1 MSATV
6 VDVDVVV
13 VGGGHNGLVAG
24 CYLARAGRRVVVLER
39 HDRLGGMTLSAPL
52 IDAAPGHMVNPG
64 AYENVYLRAG
74 GVVED
79 LDLARF
85 GYREVD
91 SAGWAWLGESG
102 ESLLFQRDVD
112 ATARDIAR
120 FSSADGRAYRELIE
134 VALKALEIQGRY
146 AAGQPGRPGI
156 RFIASALRSLATD
169 RGLRSALGA
178 FITGTAVD
186 AITATFESEQVRGA
200 FASIAT
206 ILGAP
211 TAEGSALAM
220 LGTSSLHYKGA
231 ARPIGGMGGLVTALE
246 HCLVHHG
253 GEARTGATVTSI
265 TGPGRAAGVEL
276 ADGSAITARQGVVTA
291 IPPQRVPDLTG
302 EALSRPVAQ
311 RLRHA
316 PANAGGVA
324 TFTVNL
330 ALSGQLAL
338 PNHQPSRGDMDLRK
352 PALFTGTLDGVLDAC
367 ADAARGE
374 LPTAPAW
381 WCTIFTAMDPSQ
393 APEGQ
398 DTVQLYGPVPMRRE
412 GLANRDAR
420 RLRRRQRAARRH
432 ASRPRAP
439 ADHHHRQRRPPGHA
453 ARLPGAR
460 RGSTARRSRLSS
472 RVRARTIA
480 AEALLRR
487 EGPERPE
494 RPAPHPPPITSG
506 CLVPRRPPHQT
517 SARRAISARTAA
529 GASRD
534 SERILAACSGGRT
547 APLER
552 PPVCTSPGSG
562 ENQQQDRA
570 APIGPPP
577 AASQPVNHT
586 HAPMYSPPA
595 RRSSPRRALL
605 RLT

>member
-1 MSATV
+1 VTSDAY
-6 VDVDVVV
+6 DVVI

-52 IDAAPGHMVNPG
+52 IDAAPGHVVNPG

-79 LDLARF
+79 LGLARF

-120 FSSADGRAYRELIE
+120 FSTADGRAYRELIE

-156 RFIASALRSLATD
+156 RFVASALRSLATD
-169 RGLRSALGA
+169 RTLRSTLGA
-178 FITGTAVD
+178 FLTGTAVD

-231 ARPIGGMGGLVTALE
+231 ARPIGGMGGLVAALE
-246 HCLVHHG
+246 RCLVHHG
-253 GEARTGATVTSI
+253 GEARTGAAVARI
-265 TGPGRAAGVEL
+265 TGSGRAAGVEL
-276 ADGSAITARQGVVTA
+276 ANGSAITARQGVVTA
-291 IPPQRVPDLTG
+291 IPPQRVPDLVG
-302 EALSRPVAQ
+302 DALPRPVAQ
-311 RLRHA
+311 RLRYA

-338 PNHQPSRGDMDLRK
+338 PNHQPSRDDMDLRR
-352 PALFTGTLDGVLDAC
+352 PALFTGTLDGVLEAC

-398 DTVQLYGPVPMRRE
+398 DTVQLYGPVPVAAR
-412 GLANRDAR
+412 GGWDANRAAAAM
-420 RLRRRQRAARRH
+420 RLVDQVGSA
-432 ASRPRAP
+432 
-439 ADHHHRQRRPPGHA
+439 
-453 ARLPGAR
+453 LPGVHDLELGR
-460 RGSTARRSRLSS
+460 FVESPDDLS
-472 RVRARTIA
+472 ARTGTVNGCLYHVDHLPTRIGPLRPAFRAGGYRTPLDGLYVTGAGAHPSGGVSGLPGKLA
-480 AEALLRR
+480 AEALLRD
-487 EGPERPE
+487 
-494 RPAPHPPPITSG
+494 T
-506 CLVPRRPPHQT
+506 
-517 SARRAISARTAA
+517 
-529 GASRD
+529 
-534 SERILAACSGGRT
+534 
-547 APLER
+547 
-552 PPVCTSPGSG
+552 
-562 ENQQQDRA
+562 
-570 APIGPPP
+570 
-577 AASQPVNHT
+577 
-586 HAPMYSPPA
+586 
-595 RRSSPRRALL
+595 RSSG
-605 RLT
+605 